1 MALFQKPPTTP
12 EEIEHSKPLDLPPD
26 QVVELEEEEWY
37 VRAYRGDDT
46 PQLTW
51 RAALMGMA
59 LGFFLAFTNVYLGL
73 KVGLHLAVALTAC
86 VLSFSIWGFLSKTGM
101 AKTPMS
107 ILENNCMQSTASA
120 AGYSTGS
127 TIISAVP
134 AMLLLSAT
142 PEHPEGQ
149 QLPWPVLAGWTFF
162 LAFLGVVL
170 AIPMKRNLIN
180 QEKLKFPSGTA
191 AAVLLQSLYTEGKE
205 ALIKARALLVAG
217 SVAGLLPLLK
227 DLEILRSVDDKGKT
241 VRDTLL
247 PASVKIFDWLPGIAA
262 AGKAYPLSAWNIKFD
277 YDLAVIAAGALVG
290 VRATL
295 SMIAGGL
302 VLAIGIGPAAMAAD
316 WTNPAGVV
324 VHAVNRPQSAWKEIG
339 VWFGA
344 PMLVAAGLLSFAFQ
358 WKTIVKAFQGLV
370 AKRPSGEGSEA
381 AQARLD
387 RSASIEVPNRWFALG
402 GALATAGVVA
412 IAWRYFEIPPHFGLL
427 AVVMTFFLSL
437 VASRVTGETDVTPT
451 GAMGKMTQLTY
462 GVLIPQNTT
471 ANLMT
476 AAITAGAASASADL
490 LNDLKSGYLLG
501 ANPRRQ
507 FIAQFLGVFPG
518 TVATVIGYYLLVP
531 NATALTGIDG
541 RDPAFPAPAAQQ
553 WKTVAQVFKLG
564 IENLHPMAQSC
575 IFWGLIVGIA
585 VTLLERAL
593 PKQKKYLPS
602 AMGLGLGMILPYNI
616 CISMFIGAA
625 IAAFVGRNKE
635 SRAAELVI
643 PVASGLI
650 AGQSV
655 VGVIVAGINN
665 FVLR

>member
-1 MALFQKPPTTP
+1 M
-12 EEIEHSKPLDLPPD
+12 
-26 QVVELEEEEWY
+26 
-37 VRAYRGDDT
+37 
-46 PQLTW
+46 
-51 RAALMGMA
+51 
-59 LGFFLAFTNVYLGL
+59 
-73 KVGLHLAVALTAC
+73 KVGAV
-86 VLSFSIWGFLSKTGM
+86 
-101 AKTPMS
+101 KTPMS

-134 AMLLLSAT
+134 AMLLLSVT
-142 PEHPEGQ
+142 PENPNGT
-149 QLPWPVLAGWTFF
+149 QLSWPVLAAWTFF
-162 LAFLGVVL
+162 LAALGVVL
-170 AIPMKRNLIN
+170 AIPIKRSLIN

-191 AAVLLQSLYTEGKE
+191 AAVLLQSLYTEGNE
-205 ALIKARALLVAG
+205 ALVKARALLVAG
-217 SVAGLLPLLK
+217 FVSGLLPLLK
-227 DLEILRSVDDKGKT
+227 DLEFIKSLDDKGKV
-241 VRDTLL
+241 VRAALL
-247 PASVKIFDWLPGIAA
+247 PASFKIFDWIPGIAG
-262 AGKAYPLSAWNIKFD
+262 AGKTFPLSAWNIKFD

-290 VRATL
+290 LRATV

-302 VLAIGIGPAAMAAD
+302 ILAIGIGPMAMSAD
-316 WTNPAGVV
+316 WTNPLGVV

-344 PMLVAAGLLSFAFQ
+344 PVLVAAGLLSFAFQ
-358 WKTIVKAFQGLV
+358 WRTIVKAFRGLV
-370 AKRPSGEGSEA
+370 GKGNTRAMAEGEVDPSIA
-381 AQARLD
+381 V
-387 RSASIEVPNRWFALG
+387 EVPNRWFAIG
-402 GALATAGVVA
+402 GALASAGVIA
-412 IAWRYFEIPPHFGLL
+412 IAWRYFEVPPYFGLL

-507 FIAQFLGVFPG
+507 FIAQFLGVLPG
-518 TVATVIGYYLLVP
+518 TIATVIGYYLLVP
-531 NATALTGIDG
+531 NAQALTGVDG

-564 IENLHPMAQSC
+564 IQNLHPMARQC
-575 IFWGLIVGIA
+575 IFWGLVVGIA
-585 VTLLERAL
+585 LTLLERAL
-593 PKQKKYLPS
+593 PKYKKYLPS
-602 AMGLGLGMILPYNI
+602 AMGIGLGMILPYNI
-616 CISMFIGAA
+616 CISMCLGAV
-625 IAAFVGRNKE
+625 IAAVASRKE
-635 SRAAELVI
+635 GSRAAELVI

-655 VGVIVAGINN
+655 IGVIVAGINN
-665 FVLR
+665 FVLN